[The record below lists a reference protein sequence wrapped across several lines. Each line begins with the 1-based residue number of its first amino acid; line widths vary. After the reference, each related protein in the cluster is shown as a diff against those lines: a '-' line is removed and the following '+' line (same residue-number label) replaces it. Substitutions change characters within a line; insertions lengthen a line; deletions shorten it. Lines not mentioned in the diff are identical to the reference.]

1 MLFGFE
7 LHQQRLDGLS
17 TSDSIYETVLPRPNF
32 RELLRKARSLLRDIL
47 ACVLDL
53 QPLDRRLHC
62 SLQNSLIQ
70 HVRESSQHRLIE
82 RLLLELDRIRG
93 AGHAID
99 EQRVRESLNSFLGPC
114 PQYYNFSYYDGST
127 CDKY

>member
-32 RELLRKARSLLRDIL
+32 RELLRVARSLLRDIL
-47 ACVLDL
+47 VLDL

-82 RLLLELDRIRG
+82 KPCLSWTAF
-93 AGHAID
+93 AG
-99 EQRVRESLNSFLGPC
+99 RVTP
-114 PQYYNFSYYDGST
+114 
-127 CDKY
+127 

>member
-17 TSDSIYETVLPRPNF
+17 TSDSIYDTLIPLVPTFESCYSV
-32 RELLRKARSLLRDIL
+32 ARSLLRDIL
-47 ACVLDL
+47 VLDL

-82 RLLLELDRIRG
+82 KLLLELDRIRRG
-93 AGHAID
+93 
-99 EQRVRESLNSFLGPC
+99 
-114 PQYYNFSYYDGST
+114 GS
-127 CDKY
+127 CHR

>member
-1 MLFGFE
+1 MASPRAIASTRGCFLVPTSE
-7 LHQQRLDGLS
+7 SCCAKLDRCFA
-17 TSDSIYETVLPRPNF
+17 T
-32 RELLRKARSLLRDIL
+32 SLL
-47 ACVLDL
+47 VLNL